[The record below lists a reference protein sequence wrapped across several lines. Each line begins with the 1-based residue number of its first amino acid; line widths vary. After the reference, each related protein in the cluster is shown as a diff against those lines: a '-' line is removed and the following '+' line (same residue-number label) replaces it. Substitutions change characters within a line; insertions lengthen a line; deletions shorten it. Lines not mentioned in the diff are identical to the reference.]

1 MGTLVDCQGDQL
13 KLSNPT
19 LWTNHEK
26 KLKAFRLWLLFTFA
40 SALRVPFAKN
50 SYAHHFQWNARERSW
65 HVSRNIYSVCMFPQC
80 FPVFPSARGNRAHW
94 NGTLST
100 RAVKMIMRARVS
112 EHSFIIASNSSMG
125 LIYIRSTFKLNGT
138 IRYPNCQRIY
148 RVEVLVGFLLL
159 TQL

>member
-1 MGTLVDCQGDQL
+1 MGTLVDCQGDL

-19 LWTNHEK
+19 LWKNHEK

-40 SALRVPFAKN
+40 SALRVPLAKN
-50 SYAHHFQWNARERSW
+50 FYPHHFQWNARERSW
-65 HVSRNIYSVCMFPQC
+65 HVSRNIYSVCKFPQC
-80 FPVFPSARGNRAHW
+80 FPVFPYERESS
-94 NGTLST
+94 TLKRNSEH
-100 RAVKMIMRARVS
+100 ASSKNNLRARVS
-112 EHSFIIASNSSMG
+112 EHSFIIASNSSIG
-125 LIYIRSTFKLNGT
+125 LKYIGSTFKLNGT